1 MKLNMIRNTFGHEGG
16 LKPSFNKPSVPDER
30 LLRFLTGV
38 ETPAYD
44 KPSVPDEASAESISF
59 GTQIFGTQ

>member
-16 LKPSFNKPSVPDER
+16 LKPSFNKPSVPDKR

-38 ETPAYD
+38 ETLAY
-44 KPSVPDEASAESISF
+44 
-59 GTQIFGTQ
+59 G